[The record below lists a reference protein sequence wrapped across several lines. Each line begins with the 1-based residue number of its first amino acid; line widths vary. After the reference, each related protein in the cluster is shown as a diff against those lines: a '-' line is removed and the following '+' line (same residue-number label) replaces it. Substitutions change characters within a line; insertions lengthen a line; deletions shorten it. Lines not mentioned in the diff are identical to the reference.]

1 MSIFKRVLVL
11 AAVLILWSVPAMAQ
25 KFPSKPMELICT
37 TSPGSSVAVWCQLL
51 AQEFP
56 KVLGVPMRVTFKS
69 GGSQHEPVLYVSG
82 KPADGHIIMHIS
94 ASFYGYFHLPHYKRS
109 YADFQTLAQVEKH
122 VYGVAVKCKNKY
134 GIKTFE
140 DLVAYANK
148 NPGKL
153 SMGSNK
159 RGSTHHRHQLAFLK
173 AAGIG
178 DKVKTIFYRG
188 DGNVVKDVLGGH
200 LPSGQASPRTW
211 RPHIEA
217 GTICPLVSQTHKR
230 LLHDPIWKKVRSAVE
245 VGLKYDLPLHWQGLM
260 VKRGTPPA
268 IMKIL
273 EDAVYK
279 VTSSP
284 DYKDYLSK
292 GTHIVLDVKTGSEWL
307 NKDMA
312 KNQAVVKQFMINH
325 NIIKK

>member
-1 MSIFKRVLVL
+1 MSISKRILVL
-11 AAVLILWSVPAMAQ
+11 AAVLVLWSAPALAM

-94 ASFYGYFHLPHYKRS
+94 ASFYGYFHLPHYRRS
-109 YADFQTLAQVEKH
+109 YDDFQTLAQVEKH
-122 VYGVAVKCKNKY
+122 VYGVAVKCNNKY

-140 DLVAYANK
+140 DLVAYAKK

-230 LLHDPIWKKVRSAVE
+230 LSHDPIWKNVRSAVE

-268 IMKIL
+268 VMKIL

-284 DYKDYLSK
+284 DYKDYLAK

-312 KNQAVVKQFMINH
+312 KNQAVVKQFMIDH

>member
-1 MSIFKRVLVL
+1 MLISKRILVL
-11 AAVLILWSVPAMAQ
+11 AAVLVLWSAPALAM
-25 KFPSKPMELICT
+25 KFPSKPMELVCT

-82 KPADGHIIMHIS
+82 KPADGHTIMHIS
-94 ASFYGYFHLPHYKRS
+94 ASFYGYFHLPHYRRS
-109 YADFQTLAQVEKH
+109 YDDFQTLAQVEKH
-122 VYGVAVKCKNKY
+122 VYGVAVKCNNEY
-134 GIKTFE
+134 GIKTLE
-140 DLVAYANK
+140 DLIAYAKK

-178 DKVKTIFYRG
+178 HAVRTIFYRG

-217 GTICPLVSQTHKR
+217 GTICPLVSQTEKR
-230 LLHDPIWKKVRSAVE
+230 LSHDPIWKNVRSAVE
-245 VGLKYDLPLHWQGLM
+245 AGLKYDLPLHWQGLM
-260 VKRGTPPA
+260 VKRGTPAP
-268 IMKIL
+268 IL
-273 EDAVYK
+273 KKLRDAVYK

-284 DYKDYLSK
+284 DYKDYLAK
-292 GTHIVLDVKTGSEWL
+292 GTHIVLDVKTDQEFL

-312 KNQAVVKQFMINH
+312 KNQAIVKQFMLDH

>member
-1 MSIFKRVLVL
+1 
-11 AAVLILWSVPAMAQ
+11 
-25 KFPSKPMELICT
+25 MELICT

-94 ASFYGYFHLPHYKRS
+94 ASFYGYFHLPHYRRS
-109 YADFQTLAQVEKH
+109 YDDFQTLAQVEKH
-122 VYGVAVKCKNKY
+122 VYGVAVKCNNKY

-140 DLVAYANK
+140 DLVAYAKK

-230 LLHDPIWKKVRSAVE
+230 LSHDPIWKNVRSAVE

-260 VKRGTPPA
+260 VKRGTPPEV
-268 IMKIL
+268 MKIL

-284 DYKDYLSK
+284 DYKDYLAK

-312 KNQAVVKQFMINH
+312 KNQAVVKQFMIDH

>member
-1 MSIFKRVLVL
+1 M
-11 AAVLILWSVPAMAQ
+11 
-25 KFPSKPMELICT
+25 
-37 TSPGSSVAVWCQLL
+37 
-51 AQEFP
+51 
-56 KVLGVPMRVTFKS
+56 LGVPMRVTFKS

-94 ASFYGYFHLPHYKRS
+94 ASFYGYFHLPHYRRS
-109 YADFQTLAQVEKH
+109 YDDFQTLAQVEKH
-122 VYGVAVKCKNKY
+122 VYGVAVKCNNKY

-140 DLVAYANK
+140 DLVAYAKK

-230 LLHDPIWKKVRSAVE
+230 LSHDPIWKNVRSAVE

-268 IMKIL
+268 VMKIL

-284 DYKDYLSK
+284 DYQDYLAK

-312 KNQAVVKQFMINH
+312 KNQGGRETIHDRPQYYQEVAGFERTAESSAKVKARTCRK
-325 NIIKK
+325 IKKTARPLPSS

>member
-1 MSIFKRVLVL
+1 
-11 AAVLILWSVPAMAQ
+11 MAQ
-25 KFPSKPMELICT
+25 KFPSKPMELVCT

-122 VYGVAVKCKNKY
+122 VYGVAVKCDNKY
-134 GIKTFE
+134 GIKTLE
-140 DLVAYANK
+140 DLIAYAKK

-178 DKVKTIFYRG
+178 DKVRTIFYRG

-217 GTICPLVSQTHKR
+217 GTICPLVSQTHER
-230 LLHDPIWKKVRSAVE
+230 LSHDPIWKNVRSAVE
-245 VGLKYDLPLHWQGLM
+245 AGLKYDLPLHWQGLM
-260 VKRGTPPA
+260 VKRGTPEP
-268 IMKIL
+268 IMEIL
-273 EDAVYK
+273 RDAVYK

-284 DYKDYLSK
+284 DYKDYLAK
-292 GTHIVLDVKTGSEWL
+292 GTHIVLDVKTGSEFL
-307 NKDMA
+307 NEDMA
-312 KNQAVVKQFMINH
+312 KNQAVVKQFMIDH
-325 NIIKK
+325 KIIKK